1 MYRKQGQ
8 ESHRDT
14 AEHRRLRLVIAEA
27 VHPGAIEGRHAVR
40 SFWSE
45 RSEWMCPCEQ
55 GRGLR
60 AACDRQ
66 DYTSDRTLPRDR
78 TIVIRM
84 CSCVGQM
91 TYGAQ

>member
-1 MYRKQGQ
+1 MWNLK
-8 ESHRDT
+8 
-14 AEHRRLRLVIAEA
+14 AENVQAVFGFTLACALGLFVRRNSGLSRTDQKARSQYKR
-27 VHPGAIEGRHAVR
+27 PRHVTGVSR
-40 SFWSE
+40 
-45 RSEWMCPCEQ
+45 

-78 TIVIRM
+78 TIVSRM